1 VAGPAALSHKSLHYW
16 DLAWAGFHSPAAAS
30 CRILPLTRLN
40 ATSYASPRPFI
51 PLHRTIDMLDRI
63 SPDPTLESRPSRK
76 VSNYPLQAGH
86 QSRDKLRVLT
96 LRFRNALKKGV
107 EGIIEAG
114 RVLIQAKNELE
125 HGQFT
130 DWVVGELRFGSRK
143 EGSREADLRK
153 ADMLM
158 FLARDSV
165 VSNPCHWHDFPTSP
179 RTLWELTQIRP
190 KQRLLD
196 LIATGAVNSGMTREE
211 AVALRHK
218 TSQGRSPTPK
228 LKREIA
234 ALLNA
239 CILLGGGDVVLAHI
253 RDLKEVSEIPPNAEV
268 DRAARW
274 VKRKLTERRRAD

>member
-1 VAGPAALSHKSLHYW
+1 
-16 DLAWAGFHSPAAAS
+16 
-30 CRILPLTRLN
+30 
-40 ATSYASPRPFI
+40 
-51 PLHRTIDMLDRI
+51 MLDRI
-63 SPDPTLESRPSRK
+63 SSDRPLIETRK
-76 VSNYPLQAGH
+76 VSNPFHRTDRQG
-86 QSRDKLRVLT
+86 RDKLRILT
-96 LRFRNALKKGV
+96 ERFRNALRKGV
-107 EGIIEAG
+107 EGIVEAG
-114 RVLIQAKNELE
+114 RVLIDAKNKLE

-165 VSNPCHWHDFPTSP
+165 ISNPCHWHDFPPSP

-211 AVALRHK
+211 AVALRHR

-274 VKRKLTERRRAD
+274 VKRKLSERRRAD